1 MCIQFLHRLERSS
14 ISGGNSREEFIEH
27 ERKTWDSISFQSS
40 KDVLLTGIGI
50 FSPVG
55 AESII
60 CLDAKPLAEKPVP
73 SCMCGCS
80 PFSSSSDVKY
90 GKQDYNGYDNTTIT
104 IYCTVLTIIHLNI
117 ISCLKQAFVDIFCT
131 ILIKQ
136 HTY

>member
-1 MCIQFLHRLERSS
+1 MCIQFVHRLEISS
-14 ISGGNSREEFIEH
+14 TSGGNSREDFIEH

-40 KDVLLTGIGI
+40 KDILLTGIGI

-80 PFSSSSDVKY
+80 PFSSPSEVKY
-90 GKQDYNGYDNTTIT
+90 GKQEYHDDDNTTIT
-104 IYCTVLTIIHLNI
+104 IYCTVLSPIHLI
-117 ISCLKQAFVDIFCT
+117 PI
-131 ILIKQ
+131 
-136 HTY
+136 